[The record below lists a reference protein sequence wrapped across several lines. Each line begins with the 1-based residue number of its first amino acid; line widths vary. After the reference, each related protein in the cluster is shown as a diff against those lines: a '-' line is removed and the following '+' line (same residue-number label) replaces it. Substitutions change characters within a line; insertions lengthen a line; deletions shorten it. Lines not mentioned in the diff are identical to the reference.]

1 MAGIPWNRPA
11 QCEFPVHPVASVGSP
26 APPRSPQDLE
36 LPATSE
42 ETILSQREVFSAAG
56 FDVAEDPEAPP
67 GRRLRL
73 VAAPAVQGVVCGR
86 SDLEELIWLVQESPG
101 PLTAL
106 R

>member
-1 MAGIPWNRPA
+1 MTILSRVNSPL
-11 QCEFPVHPVASVGSP
+11 FSV
-26 APPRSPQDLE
+26 SPQDLE

-42 ETILSQREVFSAAG
+42 ETILSQPEVFSAAG
-56 FDVAEDPEAPP
+56 FHVTEDTAAPP

-73 VAAPAVQGVVCGR
+73 VSAPAVQGVVCGR
-86 SDLEELIWLVQESPG
+86 SDLEELVWLVQESPG